1 MNMKLKSFFC
11 ATFLLLGS
19 MAATAQLEVGLTAG
33 ANLSTWDYTSAEF
46 GEDFFTEVQNNG
58 LGDGLG
64 ETSYLPGFHG
74 GAYAIFEFGPITLM
88 PEVLYS
94 LKGSSKIGV
103 LADGSDIQARAHYL
117 TIPLLLGLEPV
128 DGFNI
133 QVGPTFGFLLQDIRL
148 TGNNYDVTSALY
160 ETSDIGATLGLM
172 YDWDG
177 PGFAS
182 LRYTHGLTPVYEY
195 GQSASDIVIQNRNL
209 WVSVGFP
216 LIFRGEKT
224 GDSYE

>member
-1 MNMKLKSFFC
+1 MKLRSFIC

-33 ANLSTWDYTSAEF
+33 ANLSTWDYTSSEF
-46 GEDFFTEVQNNG
+46 GEEFFTEVQNTG
-58 LGDGLG
+58 IGDGLG
-64 ETSYLPGFHG
+64 ETSYLPGFHA
-74 GAYAIFEFGPITLM
+74 GAYAIFEFGPVTLM

-94 LKGSSKIGV
+94 QKGSSKSGTFEGND
-103 LADGSDIQARAHYL
+103 LQSRAHYL

-133 QVGPTFGFLLQDIRL
+133 QLGPTFGFLMQDVRV
-148 TGNNYDVTSALY
+148 TGENFDETYSLY

-182 LRYTHGLTPVYEY
+182 LRYTHGLTPVYDYSES
-195 GQSASDIVIQNRNL
+195 GSDIVIQNRNL

-216 LIFRGEKT
+216 IIFRGEKT
-224 GDSYE
+224 GDSY